1 MKVLKFG
8 GTSVGSAD
16 SIKAVAD
23 IVEDYQQQKVAC
35 AVVVSAMGGITDRLI
50 ALSQQAA
57 AGNEAYVEL
66 LKELEEHHFATARA
80 LIGVQRQSRTFAY
93 LKTLLNELD
102 DLLHGVFLL
111 RECSARSL
119 DLVSSFGER
128 LSAYLISQYL
138 DERGVAAEFLDA
150 RRIIVT
156 NQDFNNA
163 KVNFSA
169 TDQQIKKHFAQHP
182 ALQVVTG
189 FIAATP
195 DQETTTLGRG
205 GSDYTASIL
214 GAALDAEEIEIWTD
228 VDGVMTADPRQVS
241 AAFSLDSISYI
252 EAMEMSHFGAKV
264 IYPPTMLPV
273 LNKNIPLRI
282 RNTFHREFPGT
293 VIRRDP
299 YSSVINEALK
309 TNKTPAVKGISSIK
323 EVALLALQGSG
334 MIGIPGISS
343 RLFGALARRKIN
355 VIMITQASSEHTI
368 TFVVS
373 PADAQAA
380 ERTMQEEFTPEI
392 AAGKIDTPLV
402 EAERS
407 IVAII
412 GENMRQT
419 PGISGKLF
427 SALGRNGI
435 NVRAIAQ
442 GSSEVNLSAVIERRN
457 LSKALNTVHEAFF
470 LSERKTLNV
479 FMAGIGLIGKTL
491 LQQINQQD
499 AYLLENRLLR
509 INFVGL
515 ANSKKMVLDEAGID
529 PGEWRQ
535 ALESEG
541 KASDV
546 QSFVTQMR
554 QMNLPNSVFI
564 DCTASEAVV
573 QFYSEVLQSSIS
585 VVTPNKLANSRSYT
599 DYQQLKRHAMQAGVK
614 FLYETNVGAGLPV
627 IRVLQDLKD
636 SGDRVHKIEGVLSG
650 TLSYLFN
657 SFTEGTSFS
666 EVVRQAQEKGFTE
679 PDPRDDLNGMDVAR
693 KILILAREIGVPLE
707 LDDVVIENILPEACR
722 QAPTTEAFFETLR
735 ENDGLF
741 EKRRQQAD
749 AAGQRLRFIATLE
762 NQRASVELVA
772 VNDAHPFYTLSG
784 SDNVIS
790 YTTDRYRERPLV
802 VKGPGAGAEVTA
814 AGVFADLISISN
826 YLYQDY

>member
-16 SIKAVAD
+16 TIKTVAD
-23 IVEDYQQQKVAC
+23 ILEDYHQEGVSC
-35 AVVVSAMGGITDRLI
+35 VVVVSAMGGITDRLI
-50 ALSQQAA
+50 ALSHRAA
-57 AGNEAYVEL
+57 EGDESYTDL
-66 LKELEEHHFATARA
+66 LKELEEHHFDAART
-80 LIGVQRQSRTFAY
+80 LIGVQAQSRVFAY

-111 RECSARSL
+111 RERSARSL

-128 LSAYLISQYL
+128 LSAYLISQYVN
-138 DERGVAAEFLDA
+138 ERGLSAEFLDA
-150 RRIIVT
+150 RQIIVT
-156 NQDFNNA
+156 DQEFNNA
-163 KVNFSA
+163 KVDFEA
-169 TDQQIKKHFAQHP
+169 TNRNIIEYFREHS

-195 DQETTTLGRG
+195 DEETTTLGRG
-205 GSDYTASIL
+205 GSDYTASII
-214 GAALDAEEIEIWTD
+214 GAALNAEEIEIWTD
-228 VDGVMTADPRQVS
+228 VDGVMTADPRQVPT
-241 AAFSLDSISYI
+241 AFSLDAISYI

-273 LNKNIPLRI
+273 LSKNIPLRI

-293 VIRRDP
+293 VISHDP
-299 YSSVINEALK
+299 YSSVISESLK
-309 TNKTPAVKGISSIK
+309 TSKTPAVKGISSIK

-368 TFVVS
+368 TFAVS
-373 PADAQAA
+373 PADADGAQ
-380 ERTMQEEFTPEI
+380 RTMQGEFEVEI
-392 AAGKIDTPLV
+392 ASGKIDPPRV
-402 EAERS
+402 EQQLS

-427 SALGRNGI
+427 SAMGRNGI

-442 GSSEVNLSAVIERRN
+442 GSSEVNLSVVIGQRN

-470 LSERKTLNV
+470 LSEKKTLNV
-479 FMAGIGLIGKTL
+479 FMAGVGLIGKTL

-515 ANSKKMVLDEAGID
+515 TNSKKMLLDESGIA

-535 ALESEG
+535 ELESRGEG
-541 KASDV
+541 SDIAT
-546 QSFVTQMR
+546 FVCRMEE
-554 QMNLPNSVFI
+554 MNLPNSVFI
-564 DCTASEAVV
+564 DCTSSEAVV
-573 QFYSEVLQSSIS
+573 EFYHEVLKSAIS
-585 VVTPNKLANSRSYT
+585 VVTPNKLANSRSYEH
-599 DYQQLKRHAMQAGVK
+599 YQKLKQAAMRAGVK

-627 IRVLQDLKD
+627 IRVLQELKD
-636 SGDRVHKIEGVLSG
+636 SGDKVYKIEGVLSG

-657 SFTEGTSFS
+657 SFTEGTKFS
-666 EVVRQAQEKGFTE
+666 SVVREAQEKGFTE

-707 LDDVVIENILPEACR
+707 LNQVTVENILPEECQQAESVDAFFAALAKHDDTFEQRRR
-722 QAPTTEAFFETLR
+722 QAETE
-735 ENDGLF
+735 D
-741 EKRRQQAD
+741 K
-749 AAGQRLRFIATLE
+749 RLRFIATLE
-762 NQRASVELVA
+762 NQQASVQLLA
-772 VNDAHPFYTLSG
+772 VDASHPFYNLSG

-814 AGVFADLISISN
+814 AGVFADVISISN

>member
-16 SIKAVAD
+16 NIQIVAD
-23 IVEDYQQQKVAC
+23 IVEDYQRQGTSC
-35 AVVVSAMGGITDRLI
+35 AVVVSAMGGVTDRLI
-50 ALSQQAA
+50 ALSQRAA
-57 AGNEAYVEL
+57 AGDEAYTDL
-66 LKELEEHHFATARA
+66 LKELEEHHFRAART
-80 LIGVQRQSRTFAY
+80 LIGVQTQSRVFAY
-93 LKTLLNELD
+93 LKTLFNELD
-102 DLLHGVFLL
+102 DLLHGIFLL
-111 RECSARSL
+111 RERSARSL

-128 LSAYLISQYL
+128 LSAYLISQYMT
-138 DERGVAAEFLDA
+138 ERGLSAEFLDA
-150 RRIIVT
+150 RQIVVT
-156 NQDFNNA
+156 DQEFNHA
-163 KVNFSA
+163 KVDFKA
-169 TDQQIKKHFAQHP
+169 TNRRIKEYFYEHT
-182 ALQVVTG
+182 ALQVITG
-189 FIAATP
+189 FIGATP
-195 DQETTTLGRG
+195 DEETTTLGRG
-205 GSDYTASIL
+205 GSDYTASIV

-228 VDGVMTADPRQVS
+228 VDGVMTADPRQVPT
-241 AAFSLDSISYI
+241 AFSLDAISYI

-273 LNKNIPLRI
+273 LSKNIPLRI
-282 RNTFHREFPGT
+282 RNTFHRAFPGT
-293 VIRRDP
+293 MISHDP
-299 YSSVINEALK
+299 YSSVISESLK
-309 TNKTPAVKGISSIK
+309 SSKTPAVKGISSIK
-323 EVALLALQGSG
+323 EAALLALQGSG

-343 RLFGALARRKIN
+343 RLFGALARQKIN

-368 TFVVS
+368 TFAVS
-373 PADAQAA
+373 PTDADGAQ
-380 ERTMQEEFTPEI
+380 RTMQEEFSVEI
-392 AAGKIDTPLV
+392 DAGKIDPPGV
-402 EAERS
+402 ERHLS

-442 GSSEVNLSAVIERRN
+442 GSSEVNLSVVIGQRN

-470 LSERKTLNV
+470 LSEKKTLNV
-479 FMAGIGLIGKTL
+479 FMAGVGLIGRTL

-515 ANSKKMVLDEAGID
+515 ANSKKMLLDEAGIA

-535 ALESEG
+535 ELETRGDTSNI
-541 KASDV
+541 AT
-546 QSFVTQMR
+546 FVRRMEE
-554 QMNLPNSVFI
+554 MNLPNSVFV
-564 DCTASEAVV
+564 DCTSSEEVV
-573 QFYSEVLQSSIS
+573 KFYPEVLTSAIS
-585 VVTPNKLANSRSYT
+585 VVTPNKLANSRPYGE
-599 DYQQLKRHAMQAGVK
+599 YLQLKRAAMQAGVK

-636 SGDRVHKIEGVLSG
+636 SGDKVYKIEGVLSG

-657 SFTEGTSFS
+657 SFTAGTTFS
-666 EVVRQAQEKGFTE
+666 SVVREAQEKGFTE

-707 LDDVVIENILPEACR
+707 LEDVTVENILPPACQEA
-722 QAPTTEAFFETLR
+722 TSVDSFFNALEKHN
-735 ENDGLF
+735 EVF
-741 EKRRQQAD
+741 EERRQTAE
-749 AAGQRLRFIATLE
+749 ASHKRLRFIATLE
-762 NQRASVELVA
+762 DQHASVRLLA
-772 VNDAHPFYTLSG
+772 VDDTHPFYNLSG

-814 AGVFADLISISN
+814 AGVFADVISISN

>member
-8 GTSVGSAD
+8 GTSVGSAN
-16 SIKAVAD
+16 SIKLVAD
-23 IVEDYQQQKVAC
+23 IIQDYQQGGTSC
-35 AVVVSAMGGITDRLI
+35 TVVVSAMGGVTDRLI
-50 ALSQQAA
+50 ALSHRA
-57 AGNEAYVEL
+57 AGGDESYTDL
-66 LKELEEHHFATARA
+66 LKELEEHHFNAARV
-80 LIGVQRQSRTFAY
+80 LIGVHTQSRLFAY
-93 LKTLLNELD
+93 LKTLFNELD

-111 RECSARSL
+111 RERSARSL
-119 DLVSSFGER
+119 DLVFSFGER

-138 DERGVAAEFLDA
+138 NERGLNAEFLDA

-156 NQDFNNA
+156 DQDFNQA
-163 KVNFSA
+163 KVDFETTNRKI
-169 TDQQIKKHFAQHP
+169 TQHFREHSN
-182 ALQVVTG
+182 LQVVTG

-195 DQETTTLGRG
+195 DEETTTLGRG
-205 GSDYTASIL
+205 GSDYTASII
-214 GAALDAEEIEIWTD
+214 GAALNAEEIEIWTD
-228 VDGVMTADPRQVS
+228 VDGVMTADPRQVPT
-241 AAFSLDSISYI
+241 AFSLDAISYI

-273 LNKNIPLRI
+273 LSKNIPLRI

-293 VIRRDP
+293 VISHDP
-299 YSSVINEALK
+299 YSSVISESLK
-309 TNKTPAVKGISSIK
+309 SSKTPAVKGISSIK
-323 EVALLALQGSG
+323 EAALLALQGSG

-368 TFVVS
+368 TFAVS
-373 PADAQAA
+373 PADADGAQ
-380 ERTMQEEFTPEI
+380 RTMEEEFAVEI
-392 AAGKIDTPLV
+392 EFGKIDPPRV
-402 EAERS
+402 ERQLS

-442 GSSEVNLSAVIERRN
+442 GSSEVNLSVVIGQRN

-470 LSERKTLNV
+470 LSEKKTINV
-479 FMAGIGLIGKTL
+479 FMAGVGLIGKAL
-491 LQQINQQD
+491 LRQINQQD

-509 INFVGL
+509 INFVGV
-515 ANSKKMVLDEAGID
+515 ANTKKMLLDEAGIA

-535 ALESEG
+535 ELEDQGET
-541 KASDV
+541 SDLAA
-546 QSFVTQMR
+546 FVRRMEE
-554 QMNLPNSVFI
+554 MNLPNSVFI
-564 DCTASEAVV
+564 DCTSSEAVAD
-573 QFYSEVLQSSIS
+573 FYYEILKSAIS
-585 VVTPNKLANSRSYT
+585 VVTPNKLANSRSY
-599 DYQQLKRHAMQAGVK
+599 DRYRQLKRAAIQAGVK

-636 SGDRVHKIEGVLSG
+636 SGDQVYKIEGVLSG

-657 SFTEGTSFS
+657 SFTEGTTFS
-666 EVVRQAQEKGFTE
+666 EVVRESQEKGFTE
-679 PDPRDDLNGMDVAR
+679 PDPRDDLNGVDVAR

-707 LDDVVIENILPEACR
+707 LDQVTVENILPEECQRASSVEEFFAALAEHNDTFEQR
-722 QAPTTEAFFETLR
+722 RRYAEAE
-735 ENDGLF
+735 G
-741 EKRRQQAD
+741 K
-749 AAGQRLRFIATLE
+749 RLRFIATLE
-762 NQRASVELVA
+762 DQQASVRLLA
-772 VNDAHPFYTLSG
+772 VDASHPFYTLSG

-814 AGVFADLISISN
+814 AGVFADVISISN